1 MNKSEAYKLL
11 IKELEKVRT
20 KGLVEAN
27 AMVSKTPE
35 YIVNNGNGKAYSITL
50 KLSDNE
56 LHGSISELN
65 SFKFELLEEKVG
77 ID

>member
-27 AMVSKTPE
+27 ATVSKTPE
-35 YIVNNGNGKAYSITL
+35 YTG
-50 KLSDNE
+50 
-56 LHGSISELN
+56 
-65 SFKFELLEEKVG
+65 
-77 ID
+77 